1 MMAPM
6 NFHKAAIRY
15 TFNAWN
21 QLQTYIC
28 LICIV
33 NTTESVKLP
42 EVDWKKSVVLQ
53 NIFYLFFILKF
64 KVKVDSLENLQ
75 SSCLFH
81 FKFVIKVYR
90 GRIAKT
96 ELLSK
101 YLWN

>member
-33 NTTESVKLP
+33 NTTEWPISEAAWSRLK
-42 EVDWKKSVVLQ
+42 ET
-53 NIFYLFFILKF
+53 FFKNNILKF

-81 FKFVIKVYR
+81 FKFVTKVYR